1 MGEEQHDRQLFEEK
15 GIVERPHRPRI
26 GGGGSSPKAHG
37 HEENSE
43 VGAKARALQRTSK
56 DTDIFDERLESVFEL
71 CKLDTEG
78 LHETWRTSL

>member
-1 MGEEQHDRQLFEEK
+1 MGKEQHNGQLLEEK

-26 GGGGSSPKAHG
+26 DGGGSSPMAHG
-37 HEENSE
+37 HEENSANGCGGE
-43 VGAKARALQRTSK
+43 GTVGHDK
-56 DTDIFDERLESVFEL
+56 DIDIFDERLESVFEL